1 MIDQNRVFLSRYPRL
16 SPLPF
21 DLSTESLWP
30 KFLTT
35 SIQNANLARA
45 EARAASRIVDRIL
58 LIQEHRLDTG
68 ASKTF
73 QPQAWGLT
81 SITAIARD
89 SLQFEKRS
97 QLFIRRTTKR
107 FPSSRC
113 ASAIQIVRPTQK

>member
-1 MIDQNRVFLSRYPRL
+1 MA
-16 SPLPF
+16 
-21 DLSTESLWP
+21 

-68 ASKTF
+68 ALKTF
-73 QPQAWGLT
+73 QPPAWGLT

-89 SLQFEKRS
+89 SLQFEKRG
-97 QLFIRRTTKR
+97 QLFIHAHDETL
-107 FPSSRC
+107 SV
-113 ASAIQIVRPTQK
+113 AAN